1 MGINIIDDI
10 FLVYEIIFLNP
21 FSSKHGIVKVLD
33 NKIFMV
39 AKNYNETITVV
50 IYTVTFLAVER
61 LVKEDDLK
69 EDGIDVKIETVA
81 FINGVVNN

>member
-1 MGINIIDDI
+1 
-10 FLVYEIIFLNP
+10 
-21 FSSKHGIVKVLD
+21 
-33 NKIFMV
+33 MV